1 MYNYFSLDNF
11 YNFCI
16 FIIISFIYVLIM
28 GGFKKSDNQRK
39 QSVVMAI
46 VIAIVLH
53 SCGYIY
59 SKHSYHKNIEICS
72 ENPDYK
78 MSKDTCYKPLK
89 SGKYVP
95 AETADYD
102 LK

>member
-11 YNFCI
+11 YNFCV
-16 FIIISFIYVLIM
+16 FIIISFLYVLIM

-39 QSVVMAI
+39 QSVLMAI
-46 VIAIVLH
+46 VIAVVLH
-53 SCGYIY
+53 SGGYIY
-59 SKHSYHKNIEICS
+59 SKHSYNKNLEICS
-72 ENPDYK
+72 EHSDYK
-78 MSKDTCYKPLK
+78 MSGDTCYKPLK

-102 LK
+102 L

>member
-11 YNFCI
+11 YNFCV

-39 QSVVMAI
+39 QAVFMAI
-46 VIAIVLH
+46 FIGVVLH
-53 SCGYIY
+53 SSSYIY
-59 SKHSYHKNIEICS
+59 SRHSYNKNLEICS
-72 ENPDYK
+72 KHSDYK
-78 MSKDTCYKPLK
+78 MSGNTCYKPLK

-102 LK
+102 L

>member
-11 YNFCI
+11 YHFCV
-16 FIIISFIYVLIM
+16 FIIISFLYVLIM

-46 VIAIVLH
+46 VIAVVLH
-53 SCGYIY
+53 SGGYIY
-59 SKHSYHKNIEICS
+59 SKHSYNKNVEICS
-72 ENPDYK
+72 EHSDYK
-78 MSKDTCYKPLK
+78 MRSDTCYKPLK

-102 LK
+102 L